1 MGTDYVALGKR
12 IQEARKQKKIT
23 QAKLAERVGLEKSN
37 ISHIEC
43 GVSKPS
49 IDALINIANELGV
62 TLDALTCDS
71 LDVERKTYEDELTRL
86 TKDCTAE
93 ELRFLTDT
101 LLGMLD
107 TLRRRHYRVVKGE
120 LPLND

>member
-1 MGTDYVALGKR
+1 MGADYAALGKR
-12 IQEARKQKKIT
+12 IKKERKQRKIT

-49 IDALINIANELGV
+49 IDTLVNIANELGV
-62 TLDALTCDS
+62 TLDALICDS
-71 LDVERKTYEDELTRL
+71 LDIERNTYENELLQL
-86 TKDCTAE
+86 TKDCTPE

-101 LLGMLD
+101 LVGMLD
-107 TLRRRHYRVVKGE
+107 TIRKRHYCIVKGE
-120 LPLND
+120 PPLI